1 MHYYTVD
8 PNLPLW
14 FVVQD
19 LHSTYVFNPAK
30 HVLDHAD
37 YTAPTRHELRSCR
50 SGINLPCLADL
61 DHELGIGD
69 PSISPM
75 CEMNSRYRRCA
86 PSCFPSLE
94 KNKKKTIQPCTWQ
107 YLVPGTRTRYI
118 PILFLEH
125 PLPETAFV
133 RKLVV
138 FVAKLLYTQQYTQ
151 RCIAV

>member
-14 FVVQD
+14 FVVHD
-19 LHSTYVFNPAK
+19 LHSTYVVNPAK

-94 KNKKKTIQPCTWQ
+94 KNKKKNYTTV
-107 YLVPGTRTRYI
+107 YLAVLGTRYAYQVHTHFISRT
-118 PILFLEH
+118 P
-125 PLPETAFV
+125 PPGDRV
-133 RKLVV
+133 R
-138 FVAKLLYTQQYTQ
+138 AKACSI
-151 RCIAV
+151 RS

>member
-94 KNKKKTIQPCTWQ
+94 KNKKKLYNRVPGSTWYQ
-107 YLVPGTRTRYI
+107 VRVPGTYPFYFSNTPSRR
-118 PILFLEH
+118 PRSCESL
-125 PLPETAFV
+125 
-133 RKLVV
+133 
-138 FVAKLLYTQQYTQ
+138 
-151 RCIAV
+151 